1 MPETTEFA
9 PATRTWREIPQQVKA
24 RAMSPEGR
32 KRLVLAGAKTT
43 GVMALLLAAV
53 WGGCEIISTWRTEPK
68 RIATAADMAPVQEK
82 DLRLVTDGVLD
93 KTWLVAQLALPR
105 NATLLELDLRNLQA
119 RLASSG
125 QVKTAMV
132 AKNFPSGLVVTLSE
146 RSPVARLRAET
157 GHDFLVARDGVVYAG
172 TGYDPAL
179 MEALPWLDG
188 VKLVRVGDGFA
199 PIARM
204 DVVADLLVKGRNEAP
219 QLYQTWRV
227 IDLSRLDS
235 DAEIEVR
242 SSEIPRIIFSTDL
255 DFFTQLSRLDY
266 ARDQPG
272 PALKMINVGLGPQ
285 VVVTYDETAAPRSRP
300 LPELLFKHATP
311 ALPAFPN
318 LQRSPSSK
326 RDL

>member
-9 PATRTWREIPQQVKA
+9 ATARTWREIPQQVKA

-32 KRLVLAGAKTT
+32 KRFVLAGAKTA
-43 GVMALLLAAV
+43 GVSALLLAAV

-68 RIATAADMAPVQEK
+68 RIASAADMVPVQEK

-93 KTWLVAQLALPR
+93 KSWLSAQLALPK
-105 NATLLELDLRNLQA
+105 NATLMELDLHKLQA

-125 QVKTAMV
+125 QVKTVIV
-132 AKNFPSGLVVTLSE
+132 AKNFPSGLVVTLAE

-172 TGYDPAL
+172 TGYDQTL
-179 MEALPWLDG
+179 LDALPWLDG
-188 VKLVRVGDGFA
+188 VKLIRAGDGFA

-204 DVVADLLVKGRNEAP
+204 DVVADLLAKGRNEAP
-219 QLYQTWRV
+219 QLYETWRV

-272 PALKMINVGLGPQ
+272 PAFKTINVGLGPQ
-285 VVVTYDETAAPRSRP
+285 VVVTYDETAAPKARP
-300 LPELLFKHATP
+300 LPELFKRTAP